1 MNYDSIS
8 SDMNYTNAST
18 STSSSTPN
26 ISSAPSSSSS
36 PHNTTKKSLTFKDT
50 IIQFLYSKT
59 GTIMAQAIGI
69 AIGFG
74 FKELIA
80 SIINGILKPLIV
92 YIITVS
98 HLQEYYDFTSII
110 EEQKKG
116 LSITSF
122 ISALLTFVLLRITVY
137 FINKRM
143 TAEITTFS

>member
-1 MNYDSIS
+1 
-8 SDMNYTNAST
+8 MNYTNAST
-18 STSSSTPN
+18 STTTSSNT
-26 ISSAPSSSSS
+26 SS
-36 PHNTTKKSLTFKDT
+36 PSHTSSPSTSYNTTKKSLTFKDN

-59 GTIMAQAIGI
+59 GTLMAYAMGSAIG
-69 AIGFG
+69 GS

-116 LSITSF
+116 LSITNF
-122 ISALLTFVLLRITVY
+122 ISALLTFVLLIITVY